1 MAEQLRQSGIKG
13 LGEIAWGSHFCQFYE
28 TKRDMQE
35 LIVPFFKAGL
45 ENNEFCLWVIAQPQT
60 KAGCIKALQK
70 QVSNIEQHLQEGH
83 MEILKH
89 DEWYLDKGRFNS
101 AKVINGWG
109 SKLEHALARGFDG
122 MRVNG
127 NEAWL
132 KFKDWKDFM
141 DYETELNQ
149 ILSDW
154 KVIVLCT
161 YDLAKIDATVILD
174 VAHTHECAIT
184 NRKGQLIILEV
195 PEIKQLKSRLKK
207 MNEELAQKVA
217 ERTGELSDANAELT
231 KMARDLRQ
239 LSSHLQS
246 IREEERKHIAREI
259 HDELGQYLT
268 AMKFDVAWLHKKL
281 DTADISI
288 IEKLKALE
296 EQLEAVIRSVRKISA
311 ELRPSLLDEIG
322 LEAAMEWHL
331 NEFKKRTGIAYS
343 LEETGHNLQLQ
354 DPVKTV
360 LFRIFQESLTNIAKH
375 SHAKHIQVRLA
386 LEENGIRMTVKDD
399 GQSFDPQ
406 MLNFTKSL
414 GILGMKERTTEL
426 NGLFTISSYPGSGTT
441 ISVWLPLK
449 QSSHAFTDE

>member
-1 MAEQLRQSGIKG
+1 MAEQLRQSGIEG

-28 TKRDMQE
+28 TRQDMQE
-35 LIVPFFKAGL
+35 LLVPFFKAGL
-45 ENNEFCLWVIAQPQT
+45 ENNEFCLWVIAETLT
-60 KAGCIKALQK
+60 KEEYIKALQ
-70 QVSNIEQHLQEGH
+70 QQIPGIEQHLQQGH

-89 DEWYLDKGRFNS
+89 DEWYLDKGRFNP
-101 AKVINGWG
+101 AKVIKAWYT
-109 SKLEHALARGFDG
+109 KLEHALASGFDG

-141 DYETELNQ
+141 DYERELNH
-149 ILSDW
+149 ILSGR

-161 YDLAKIDATVILD
+161 YALANVDATVILD
-174 VAHTHECAIT
+174 VAHAHECAIT
-184 NRKGQLIILEV
+184 KRKGQLLILEV
-195 PEIKQLKSRLKK
+195 PEIKQLKARLKK

-231 KMARDLRQ
+231 KLTYDLRK
-239 LSSHLQS
+239 LSNHLQN

-259 HDELGQYLT
+259 HDELGQFLM

-281 DTADISI
+281 ATSDEAIV
-288 IEKLKALE
+288 EKLKALDE
-296 EQLEAVIRSVRKISA
+296 LLDAVKRSVRKISA

-331 NEFKKRTGIAYS
+331 NEFKKRTAIDS
-343 LEETGHNLQLQ
+343 SFEETGQNLQLS

-360 LFRIFQESLTNIAKH
+360 LFRIFQESLTNIARH
-375 SHAKHIQVRLA
+375 SHAKHIQIRLT
-386 LEENGIRMTVKDD
+386 LEKGGIEMTVRDNGK
-399 GQSFDPQ
+399 GFDPQ
-406 MLNFTKSL
+406 ILNNTKSL
-414 GILGMKERTTEL
+414 GILGMKERVAEI
-426 NGLFTISSYPGSGTT
+426 NGLITISSLPGSGTT

-449 QSSHAFTDE
+449 